1 MRQPHRSARPGPS
14 AALSRPYL
22 TIWLDFINPS
32 RLQISLTRFALDDP
46 LDALRAEAGLFRFAH
61 DPAHLPAQPA
71 GKLALLIG
79 RAVHLL
85 VRMVG
90 AVAHAATRAVG
101 GEGQP
106 ALLVVVAGA
115 VSALVA
121 AARLG
126 LLGCVAAAGV
136 PPAVFV
142 PVAGA
147 FGGGPSRVVVASPAA
162 ALFRLLCRAA
172 TGVPPAV
179 VATAVAHAAGRSSAT
194 ASLMN
199 DNRYLGQFDSPV

>member
-1 MRQPHRSARPGPS
+1 M
-14 AALSRPYL
+14 SRPYL

-106 ALLVVVAGA
+106 TLLVVVAGA
-115 VSALVA
+115 VSALVAAMA

-147 FGGGPSRVVVASPAA
+147 FGGGPPRVVVASPAA

>member
-1 MRQPHRSARPGPS
+1 M
-14 AALSRPYL
+14 SRPYL

-106 ALLVVVAGA
+106 TLLVVVAGA
-115 VSALVA
+115 VSALVAAMA

-147 FGGGPSRVVVASPAA
+147 FGGGPPRVVVASPAA

-194 ASLMN
+194 TSLMN
-199 DNRYLGQFDSPV
+199 DNCYLGQFDSPV

>member
-1 MRQPHRSARPGPS
+1 M
-14 AALSRPYL
+14 SRPYL

-32 RLQISLTRFALDDP
+32 RLQISLTRFALNDP

-101 GEGQP
+101 GE
-106 ALLVVVAGA
+106 
-115 VSALVA
+115 
-121 AARLG
+121 
-126 LLGCVAAAGV
+126 
-136 PPAVFV
+136 
-142 PVAGA
+142 A

-194 ASLMN
+194 TSLMN
-199 DNRYLGQFDSPV
+199 DNCYLGQFDSPV